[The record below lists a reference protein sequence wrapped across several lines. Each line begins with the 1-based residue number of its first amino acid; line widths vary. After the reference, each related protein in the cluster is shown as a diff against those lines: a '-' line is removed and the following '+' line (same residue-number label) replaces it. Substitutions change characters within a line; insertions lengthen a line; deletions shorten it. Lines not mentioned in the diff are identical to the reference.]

1 MKIRVEID
9 PEISE
14 NELVIRCNQIDES
27 VTAIQNILLNSD
39 SRKKKIVFFKDETE
53 FYLAADEVL
62 FYETSDNMVW
72 AHTKE
77 DEFQVKYKLYELE
90 RMMPEYF
97 VRVSKSTI
105 LNTKKVYCIQKNLAA
120 ASRVEFYDSHKI
132 VYVSR
137 SYYKGLKEKLSLGIG
152 E

>member
-62 FYETSDNMVW
+62 FYET
-72 AHTKE
+72 A
-77 DEFQVKYKLYELE
+77 
-90 RMMPEYF
+90 
-97 VRVSKSTI
+97 I
-105 LNTKKVYCIQKNLAA
+105 
-120 ASRVEFYDSHKI
+120 
-132 VYVSR
+132 
-137 SYYKGLKEKLSLGIG
+137 KGLRKNYH
-152 E
+152 

>member
-14 NELVIRCNQIDES
+14 NELVIHCNQIDES
-27 VTAIQNILLNSD
+27 VMEIQNILLNSD

-105 LNTKKVYCIQKNLAA
+105 LNIKKVYSIQKNLAA

-137 SYYKGLKEKLSLGIG
+137 NYYKGLKEKLSLGIG